1 MLVSIKFDLQNYF
14 EYQDDY
20 DDNQG
25 AERLFQKL
33 AKSYKIYLIS
43 KHLFVCK
50 MIEYNIVII
59 HVLILYEKM

>member
-1 MLVSIKFDLQNYF
+1 MLVSIKFDLQNCF
-14 EYQDDY
+14 ENQDDY

-43 KHLFVCK
+43 KHLFGCK
-50 MIEYNIVII
+50 MIEHNIVII
-59 HVLILYEKM
+59 HVPILYDKI